1 MHVIEGERAKRMS
14 GSLIAVIGVGNMG
27 SRMAT
32 RLVDAGY
39 EVTVFDLDEQAV
51 SRLVGI
57 GAQGSASVAEAC
69 AGAEF
74 VLTSLPNPSILANVI
89 REIAGAANPGT
100 IVLDF
105 STVDPASSRDAAA
118 TLDQSQIDFLDV
130 PVSGGTLGA
139 EQGTL
144 VVMAGGPDEVIDRAQ
159 PVLDVLASQVVRCG
173 GIGTGQLTKLA
184 HNLLT
189 AINTVA
195 LGEVLTASVAAGAD
209 LDTLREVLSAGLAGS
224 KMLDYLPRTLLTDER
239 PANFALDLMNKDIGL
254 ALKMFEHQP
263 MYLGQITRQVY
274 NTAAVQGLG
283 GEDST
288 SVANVYEQLNGVR
301 LQAKTPALS
310 Y

>member
-1 MHVIEGERAKRMS
+1 
-14 GSLIAVIGVGNMG
+14 MG

-32 RLVDAGY
+32 RLVNVGH
-39 EVTVFDLDEQAV
+39 EVTVFDLDQRAV
-51 SRLVGI
+51 NRLVAI
-57 GAQGSASVAEAC
+57 GARGATSVSEASASAEY
-69 AGAEF
+69 
-74 VLTSLPNPSILANVI
+74 VLTSLPNPNILANVV
-89 REIAGAANPGT
+89 REIASASSPGS

-105 STVDPASSRDAAA
+105 STVDPDSSRDAAA
-118 TLDQSQIDFLDV
+118 ALSEAQIDFLDV

-144 VVMAGGPDEVIDRAQ
+144 VVMAGGADEVIDRVR
-159 PVLDVLASQVVRCG
+159 PVLDVLAARVVRCG

-195 LGEVLTASVAAGAD
+195 LGEVLTASVAAGAN
-209 LDTLREVLSAGLAGS
+209 LDTLREVLTAGLAGS
-224 KMLDYLPRTLLTDER
+224 KMLDYLPKTLLTDER

-254 ALKMFEHQP
+254 ALKMFERQP
-263 MYLGQITRQVY
+263 MYLGQITRQMY

-283 GEDST
+283 SEDST

-301 LQAKTPALS
+301 LQAMTPSLT